1 MTSDTKPPPDDWS
14 VRRLLIP
21 QSPLQVTLTCGEVA
35 TMFEGQDGAPAF
47 AVLDGER
54 VLGLVDR
61 TGFLA
66 RFATRF
72 GRSLYL
78 RRSIRHLMDP
88 RPLLVDVGAP
98 LAQVNDLISNTKP
111 RALHTGFIITDNGL
125 YAGLGTG
132 ISLMRLLAQ
141 QMSDV
146 NEELRRTQVHLVQTE
161 KMASLGGLVAGI
173 AHEINTPIGTALTA
187 ITTLDEH
194 LRLFISKSET
204 GRMKKTDLDR
214 FTGAVAQASG
224 FMQSNLGRAAE
235 LIQSFKAVAV
245 NQTVDECRRF
255 SLQASLQDILT
266 SLGPRLKKSNHG
278 VRLEC
283 PPTVEL
289 VSYPGALSQVV
300 TNFVMNAL
308 VHAFPEGARGTLT
321 LVVVEPDA
329 RTVELRFAD
338 DGVGIPAEILPRVF
352 DPFFTT
358 RRNGGGTGLGLHI
371 VYNLIT
377 QRLGGRIDVDSVVGR
392 GTVFIVTLPRVV

>member
-1 MTSDTKPPPDDWS
+1 MLQTGNWS
-14 VRRLLIP
+14 VRRLFIEQP
-21 QSPLQVTLTCGEVA
+21 PLQVALTCGEVA
-35 TMFEGQDGAPAF
+35 MLFEAQDDAPAF

-88 RPLLVDVGAP
+88 RPLLVDIDAP
-98 LAQVNDLISNTKP
+98 LAQVNDLITSTKP
-111 RALHTGFIITDNGL
+111 RALHTGFIITDHGR

-132 ISLMRLLAQ
+132 VALMRLLAQ

-194 LRLFISKSET
+194 LRIFIGHTET

-214 FTGAVAQASG
+214 FTGAVSQASS
-224 FMQSNLGRAAE
+224 FIQSNLGRAAE

-245 NQTVDECRRF
+245 NQTADEYRRF
-255 SLQASLQDILT
+255 NLRTALQDVLT
-266 SLGPRLKKSNHG
+266 SLRKRP
-278 VRLEC
+278 EIIATYYW
-283 PPTVEL
+283 P
-289 VSYPGALSQVV
+289 VV
-300 TNFVMNAL
+300 
-308 VHAFPEGARGTLT
+308 
-321 LVVVEPDA
+321 
-329 RTVELRFAD
+329 
-338 DGVGIPAEILPRVF
+338 
-352 DPFFTT
+352 
-358 RRNGGGTGLGLHI
+358 
-371 VYNLIT
+371 
-377 QRLGGRIDVDSVVGR
+377 
-392 GTVFIVTLPRVV
+392 